1 MSLRVMSF
9 RRALAYAPL
18 VGAAVIAATPCAAQS
33 RAAPPVAAQIDQLQ
47 RQIQVLQQQSQQQIQ
62 ALQQQLQDLQNQINA
77 NQKAQSAAAPPAPAT
92 TAPATTAPST
102 TAPPVTASSPTAPLT
117 APRITQSATNRFGLE
132 SADGQYSIAL
142 TGRLHL
148 DVGDYINVHPG
159 SRAAPVSNLSSG
171 FNARR
176 ARIGVTGKAFGDW
189 TYTFIYDAGNS
200 NDVTPRGIE
209 YAQFN
214 YRGFKNTILDFG
226 YSDTFFA
233 LDEATNTN
241 DIMFMERA
249 TPVAVATQFN
259 AGDFRSNVGA
269 RFYSDRYWLGAY
281 FTGPQQGQSHAQ
293 TAEQF
298 GAFQRGTY
306 QLLRGPDYS
315 LHLGAAVDELLKAPN
330 TGIDTPN
337 AITLNDPPELRID
350 STAILNTGTLGS
362 VANPVTGGT
371 VYNLET
377 AAGYKNLFW
386 QGEYFHYALDRRGL
400 QQANFD
406 GGYGQVGWTLTGESR
421 KYIPET
427 GAYSAIIPDRP
438 FSLAEGGWG
447 AWELGARVSYI
458 DLNGNFTAGL
468 PLASQPSAVAGG
480 KQTSFTLGLNWYVNS
495 NMRFMLNYVHA
506 NIDKASLTSP
516 SNSVGATVDAIALR
530 SQVAW

>member
-1 MSLRVMSF
+1 MMSLRH
-9 RRALAYAPL
+9 ALACAPL
-18 VGAAVIAATPCAAQS
+18 IGAATIAATPCAAQG
-33 RAAPPVAAQIDQLQ
+33 RPPVAAQIDQL
-47 RQIQVLQQQSQQQIQ
+47 QQQIQ
-62 ALQQQLQDLQNQINA
+62 ALQQQLQNLQNQVNA
-77 NQKAQSAAAPPAPAT
+77 SQKAPSAAAPSAAAPPA
-92 TAPATTAPST
+92 TAFES
-102 TAPPVTASSPTAPLT
+102 
-117 APRITQSATNRFGLE
+117 APRVTQSRTNRFGIE

-148 DVGDYINVHPG
+148 DAGDYIRVRPD
-159 SRAAPVSNLSSG
+159 SPAAPVSNLSSG

-209 YAQFN
+209 YAQIN
-214 YRGFKNTILDFG
+214 YRGFKGTILDFG

-241 DIMFMERA
+241 DLMFMERA

-259 AGDFRSNVGA
+259 TDDFRSNVGV
-269 RFYSDRYWLGAY
+269 RFFSDRYWLGAY

-306 QLLRGPDYS
+306 QVLSAPNYS
-315 LHLGAAVDELLKAPN
+315 LHLGIGVHELLKAPN
-330 TGIDTPN
+330 TGINTPN

-350 STAILNTGTLGS
+350 STVILNTGSLGS

-371 VYNLET
+371 VYNFET
-377 AAGYKNLFW
+377 AAGYKSLFW

-406 GGYGQVGWTLTGESR
+406 GGYGQASWTITGESR

-427 GAYSAIIPDRP
+427 GSYSAIIPDPP

-447 AWELGARVSYI
+447 AWELGARLSYI
-458 DLNGNFTAGL
+458 HLNDNFTAGL
-468 PLASQPSAVAGG
+468 PLASHPSAVAGG
-480 KQTSFTLGLNWYVNS
+480 KQTAFTLGLNWYVNS
-495 NMRFMLNYVHA
+495 NIRFMLNYVHA
-506 NIDKASLTSP
+506 DIDRKSLTAP
-516 SNSVGATVDAIALR
+516 ANSIGASVDAIAVR